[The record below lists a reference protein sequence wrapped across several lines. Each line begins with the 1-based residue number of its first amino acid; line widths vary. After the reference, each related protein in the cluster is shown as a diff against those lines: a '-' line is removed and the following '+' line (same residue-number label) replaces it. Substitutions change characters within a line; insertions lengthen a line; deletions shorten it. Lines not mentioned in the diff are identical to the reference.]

1 MNLSYLIIGA
11 AILLCLFF
19 VLFLGFKKKNKA
31 ASSLVTEKSLKPKLF
46 HSFSSIFNTDI
57 TQEILSKVEEK
68 LIQADIDLDSCSQI
82 LSEIKSRSKIDSDA
96 LKEILADILHQDYD
110 KEQSKFNFANSPTT
124 LMFVGVNGVG
134 KTSTIG
140 KLAWNLRQQGKSV
153 CLVPADTFRAGAID
167 QLKIWSE
174 TANCHFIDAKMNE
187 DPAAVVYRGVEQAI
201 KLKYDILLID
211 TAGRLHN
218 NSNLMAQLEKISKI
232 AKKLLPNGI
241 DETIVVLD
249 GCLGQNSLIQLE
261 EFNKICSLSGVAITK
276 LDGSAKG
283 GVVFGIQR
291 KYNIPVKLMGLG
303 EKKENLKFFEVDEY
317 VQNLV

>member
-19 VLFLGFKKKNKA
+19 VIFFGFRKKSKTN
-31 ASSLVTEKSLKPKLF
+31 STLVTGSPKKQKLF
-46 HSFSSIFNTDI
+46 HSLTSIFNSTVN
-57 TQEILSKVEEK
+57 QEILTILEEK
-68 LIQADIDLDSCSQI
+68 LIQADIDLESCSQI
-82 LSEIKSRSKIDSDA
+82 LSEVKAKSKIDSDE
-96 LKEILADILHQDYD
+96 LKKILSDILHRDYD
-110 KEQSKFNFANSPTT
+110 QKQCKLDFSKSPTIM
-124 LMFVGVNGVG
+124 MFVGVNGVG

-140 KLAWNLRQQGKSV
+140 KLAWNLRQLGKSV

-174 TANCHFIDAKMNE
+174 TANCDFIQAKMNE
-187 DPAAVVYRGVEQAI
+187 DPAAVVYRGIEQAI
-201 KLKYDILLID
+201 KQKYDVLLID

-261 EFNKICSLSGVAITK
+261 EFDKICSLSGVAITK

-283 GVVFGIQR
+283 GVVFGIKR
-291 KYNIPVKLMGLG
+291 KYNIPVKLIGMG